1 MQYIDNAIFL
11 ILLIVGFGLFF
22 KSLKEI
28 YRNIKLG
35 KEINRTDRKAERWAI
50 MTRVALGQSK
60 MVKRPI
66 AGVLHIFVYVGFV
79 IINLELL
86 EIIIDGIFG
95 THRFLQSILG
105 ESFYAFFTSTLE
117 VLALLVVIAVVVF
130 FIRRNFYGVKRL
142 TMKELFGWPKKDA
155 NWILIIE
162 FALMVAFFTM
172 NGADYFINKNL
183 LAKSLSDSHT
193 GLIGLMN
200 EFSKP
205 HFNLNNNFP
214 ISSHFFFLENLNE
227 STLHIIE
234 KSAWWFHFVGILFF
248 MNYLYYSKHL
258 HIILAFPN
266 TWFSNLEKKG
276 KFNNLDS
283 VTKEIKLMMDP
294 NADPYATPAE
304 GEAEVPSKFG
314 AEDIFDLNQHQL
326 MSAYSCTECGRC
338 TSVCPANITGKKL
351 SPRLIMMKT
360 RDRLEEVGRN
370 INKNGGKF
378 VEDGKKLVNDY
389 ITKEELWACTTCNA
403 CVEACPVLIDPLSI
417 IFEMRRFLVM
427 EQSAAPQELNL
438 MMTNVE
444 NNAAPWQYNQ
454 ADRLNWAKD

>member
-1 MQYIDNAIFL
+1 MQYIDNVIFL
-11 ILLIVGFGLFF
+11 ILLVAGFGLFA
-22 KSLKEI
+22 KSLKEL
-28 YRNIKLG
+28 YRNIQLG
-35 KEINRTDRKAERWAI
+35 REINRTDRKAERWAI

-66 AGVLHIFVYVGFV
+66 AGILHIFVYVGFV
-79 IINLELL
+79 IINIELL

-105 ESFYAFFTSTLE
+105 VSFYAFFTAFLE
-117 VLALLVVIAVVVF
+117 ILALLVVFAVVVF

-142 TMKELFGWPKKDA
+142 TMKELFGWPKNDA

-172 NGADYFINKNL
+172 NGADYYADANRFG
-183 LAKSLSDSHT
+183 S
-193 GLIGLMN
+193 
-200 EFSKP
+200 
-205 HFNLNNNFP
+205 NFP
-214 ISSHFFFLENLNE
+214 ISQHLFPFFQNFSLD
-227 STLHIIE
+227 TLHIIE

-266 TWFSNLEKKG
+266 TWFANLEKKG

-283 VTKEIKLMMDP
+283 VTTEIKLMMDP
-294 NADPYATPAE
+294 NADPYAAPAE
-304 GEAEVPSKFG
+304 GATEVPSKFG
-314 AEDIFDLNQHQL
+314 AEDIFDLDQHQL

-360 RDRLEEVGRN
+360 RDRLEEVGKN

-378 VEDGKKLVNDY
+378 VDDGKKLLNDY

-454 ADRLNWAKD
+454 ADRLNWAND